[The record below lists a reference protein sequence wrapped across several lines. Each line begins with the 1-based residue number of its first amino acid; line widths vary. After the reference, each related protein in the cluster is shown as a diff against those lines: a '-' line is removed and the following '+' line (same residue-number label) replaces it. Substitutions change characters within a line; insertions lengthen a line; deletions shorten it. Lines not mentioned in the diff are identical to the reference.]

1 MADITREIEI
11 TAALSADYQ
20 AAFNAASGIARDTSK
35 ELSGLVKREADL
47 ARMTEIAGQ
56 SAAAS
61 AANDAKSVEKLQKEY
76 DRLAEKMGLADKSAE
91 AVAAELRRV
100 GERRRD
106 VEALNKS
113 ASRSAE
119 MGRLARDI
127 ERYTS
132 AAKKIKDP
140 ALLAALDRAKKRYKE
155 LGGSFPDSKR
165 PAGFFATLKAGLAQ
179 SSGPLAGAVRQVQSL
194 GAAFR
199 TTGGGIA
206 IAAAGITAAVGGIVS
221 VLTSMVS
228 AAVSAVKALWDLGVD
243 TIKTGDQ
250 IAKTSRQLGID
261 AEAYQEFAYAVGL
274 GGASERDFDTALRQ
288 LNKQMEAAIAGNS
301 KAVQSFRS
309 LGISM
314 QEVRSLNTEEMF
326 VRMSDALAEVDDTAS
341 KTRTVMALFGEQG
354 HKVATA
360 IAGGSKELQKMR
372 DEAKKAG
379 YVLNGSSLKKAE
391 EANDNF
397 TRAQL
402 ELKGVIREIG
412 IEIMP
417 TVNEVLKDFVQLIRD
432 NKDNI
437 KEFARVIGKGFA
449 EGARAAM
456 NIAHAISD
464 AIPKIKSFIFDWFN
478 LPSTI
483 TKTFRGLSQS
493 YNSWASDVG
502 ARIRGWF
509 TGLVQNIKDKLSRF
523 FSWILDNPLVNKL
536 LGDDGKTDVSGIASA
551 VSQGVTLVVN
561 NSIDAR
567 GAAPG
572 AEAGVSRALDVA
584 APASAERAALV
595 LEEYN
600 NLSYARR

>member
-20 AAFNAASGIARDTSK
+20 AAFNAAAGIARDTSK
-35 ELSGLVKREADL
+35 ELSSLVKREADL

-61 AANDAKSVEKLQKEY
+61 AANDAKAVEKLQKEY
-76 DRLAEKMGLADKSAE
+76 DKLAEKMGLADKSAE
-91 AVAAELRRV
+91 AVAAEMKRV

-106 VEALNKS
+106 VEALNRS
-113 ASRSAE
+113 ASKSAE

-140 ALLAALDRAKKRYKE
+140 ALLAALDRTKKKYKE
-155 LGGSFPDSKR
+155 LGGSFPDPKK
-165 PAGFFATLKAGLAQ
+165 PAGFFETLRAGLAQ
-179 SSGPLAGAVRQVQSL
+179 SSGPLAGAVRQVQTL

-221 VLTSMVS
+221 MLTSMAS
-228 AAVSAVKALWDLGVD
+228 AALSAVKALWDLGVD
-243 TIKTGDQ
+243 TVKAGDQ

-274 GGASERDFDTALRQ
+274 GGASERDFDLALRQ
-288 LNKQMEAAIAGNS
+288 LNKQMEAAISGNT

-326 VRMSDALAEVDDTAS
+326 VRMSDALAGVDDTAS
-341 KTRTVMALFGEQG
+341 KTRTVMTLFGEQG

-360 IAGGSKELQKMR
+360 IAGGSKELQKLR

-379 YVLNGSSLKKAE
+379 YVLDGSSLKKAE

-412 IEIMP
+412 VEIMP

-432 NKDNI
+432 NKDSI
-437 KEFARVIGKGFA
+437 KDFARIIGRGFA
-449 EGARAAM
+449 AGARAAM
-456 NIAHAISD
+456 GIAHAISD
-464 AIPKIKSFIFDWFN
+464 AIPKIKSFVIDWVN
-478 LPSTI
+478 LPSKI
-483 TKTFRGLSQS
+483 TKSFRDLSQS
-493 YNSWASDVG
+493 YNAWASDVG

-509 TGLVQNIKDKLSRF
+509 SSLVQSIKDKLSNF
-523 FSWILDNPLVNKL
+523 FGWILDNPLVNKL
-536 LGDDGKTDVSGIASA
+536 LGDDGEADVSSLAST

-561 NSIDAR
+561 NTIDAR
-567 GAAPG
+567 GASPG
-572 AEAGVSRALDVA
+572 AEVGVSRALDIA

-600 NLSYARR
+600 SLSYARR